1 MSYSSYL
8 TKVSLTGSK
17 ASVVKM
23 LNAAIKNV
31 GNGDTIMLEDSVESI
46 KAKFVLTDEEW
57 HESRLRMLFHD
68 FLDMDSM
75 NDPVMK
81 QRRESFHEEFGNDN
95 SYGYAVVVK
104 DIIDKG
110 DDYEIVLS
118 LGEDELEGIQDWAG
132 WADLT
137 EVYGVTIYA
146 DLYDFGT
153 KPGYCG
159 TTIHELVDGEVKTTK
174 VEPSLDTEGFYKDFS
189 TLIDLYPG
197 RYKDVLVEAL
207 ENEIE
212 QLLEMA
218 RTCRLS
224 VIKDNLKANDGHAEI
239 PEGWTE
245 IEGYAFKGCKE
256 LKSITLPSSLKAIG
270 TRAFEGCENLRKITI
285 PASVGSIGYCAFKDC
300 PCSEGMDESY
310 WKERPVTEEDYAWI
324 KEILG

>member
-31 GNGDTIMLEDSVESI
+31 GNGDTIMPEDSVESI

-95 SYGYAVVVK
+95 SYEYAVVVK

-146 DLYDFGT
+146 DLYDFGS

-207 ENEIE
+207 ENEIG
-212 QLLEMA
+212 QLQEMA

-285 PASVGSIGYCAFKDC
+285 PASVESIGYCAFKDC

-310 WKERPVTEEDYAWI
+310 WKERPVTEEDDIWI
-324 KEILG
+324 NEILG

>member
-8 TKVSLTGSK
+8 TKVSLTGAKS
-17 ASVVKM
+17 SVNQM

-31 GNGDTIMLEDSVESI
+31 GNGDTIMPEDSVESI
-46 KAKFVLTDEEW
+46 KAKFVLTDEEG
-57 HESRLRMLFHD
+57 HESWLRMLFHD
-68 FLDMDSM
+68 FLDMDSI

-81 QRRESFHEEFGNDN
+81 QRRDAFREEFGDDN
-95 SYGYAVVVK
+95 NHEYAVVVK

-110 DDYEIVLS
+110 DDYEIELS

-146 DLYDFGT
+146 DFYDYGT
-153 KPGYCG
+153 YPGFLG
-159 TTIHELVDGEVKTTK
+159 TTVYELKDGDVKTTK
-174 VEPSLDTEGFYKDFS
+174 IDPSLDTEGFYKDFS

-197 RYKDVLVEAL
+197 RYKSVLVKAL

-212 QLLEMA
+212 QLQEVH
-218 RTCRLS
+218 RSFKLS
-224 VIKDNLKANDGHAEI
+224 IIKDNLKENGGHAEI

-245 IEGYAFKGCKE
+245 LEGFAFKGCKE

-270 TRAFEGCENLRKITI
+270 TRAFEGCENLREITI
-285 PASVGSIGYCAFKDC
+285 PASVESIGYCAFKDC

-310 WKERPVTEEDYAWI
+310 WGERPVTEEDDIWI
-324 KEILG
+324 NEILG

>member
-31 GNGDTIMLEDSVESI
+31 GNGDTIMPEDSVESI

-75 NDPVMK
+75 ND
-81 QRRESFHEEFGNDN
+81 HEEFGNDN
-95 SYGYAVVVK
+95 SYEYAVVVK

-212 QLLEMA
+212 QLQEMA

-300 PCSEGMDESY
+300 PCSEGMNESY
-310 WKERPVTEEDYAWI
+310 WKERPVTEEDDIWI
-324 KEILG
+324 NEILG

>member
-31 GNGDTIMLEDSVESI
+31 GNGDTIMPEDSVESI

-81 QRRESFHEEFGNDN
+81 QRMEAFHEEFGDDN
-95 SYGYAVVVK
+95 SYEYAVVVK

-137 EVYGVTIYA
+137 EVYGITIYA

-212 QLLEMA
+212 QLQEMA

-245 IEGYAFKGCKE
+245 IEEYAFKGCKE

-310 WKERPVTEEDYAWI
+310 WKERPVTEEDDIWI
-324 KEILG
+324 NEILG

>member
-1 MSYSSYL
+1 MP
-8 TKVSLTGSK
+8 
-17 ASVVKM
+17 
-23 LNAAIKNV
+23 
-31 GNGDTIMLEDSVESI
+31 EDSVESI

-81 QRRESFHEEFGNDN
+81 QRMEAFHEEFGDDN
-95 SYGYAVVVK
+95 SYEYAVVVK

-137 EVYGVTIYA
+137 EVYGITIYA

-212 QLLEMA
+212 QLQEMA

-310 WKERPVTEEDYAWI
+310 WKERPVTEEDDIWI
-324 KEILG
+324 NEILG

>member
-31 GNGDTIMLEDSVESI
+31 GNGDTIMPEDSVESI

-95 SYGYAVVVK
+95 SYEYAVVVK

-174 VEPSLDTEGFYKDFS
+174 VEPSLDTEAFYKDFS

-212 QLLEMA
+212 QLQEMA

-310 WKERPVTEEDYAWI
+310 WKERPVTEEDDIWI
-324 KEILG
+324 NEILE

>member
-1 MSYSSYL
+1 
-8 TKVSLTGSK
+8 
-17 ASVVKM
+17 
-23 LNAAIKNV
+23 
-31 GNGDTIMLEDSVESI
+31 
-46 KAKFVLTDEEW
+46 
-57 HESRLRMLFHD
+57 MLFHD
-68 FLDMDSM
+68 FLDMDCM

-81 QRRESFHEEFGNDN
+81 QRREAFHEEFGDDN
-95 SYGYAVVVK
+95 SYEYAVVVK

-146 DLYDFGT
+146 DLYDFGS

-212 QLLEMA
+212 QLQEMA

-285 PASVGSIGYCAFKDC
+285 PASVESIGYCAFKDC
-300 PCSEGMDESY
+300 PCSEGMNESY
-310 WKERPVTEEDYAWI
+310 WKERPVTEEDDIWI
-324 KEILG
+324 NEILG

>member
-8 TKVSLTGSK
+8 TKVSLTGNK
-17 ASVVKM
+17 ASVIQM
-23 LNAAIKNV
+23 LNTAIKNV
-31 GNGDTIMLEDSVESI
+31 GNGDAITLEDSLEAI
-46 KAKFVLTDEEW
+46 KAKFILTDEEG

-68 FLDMDSM
+68 FLDMESI

-81 QRRESFHEEFGNDN
+81 QRMDAFQEEFGKDN
-95 SYGYAVVVK
+95 SYEYAVVVK

-110 DDYEIVLS
+110 DDYELELS

-146 DLYDFGT
+146 DFYDYGT
-153 KPGYCG
+153 YPGFLG
-159 TTIHELVDGEVKTTK
+159 TTVYELKDGDVKTTK
-174 VEPSLDTEGFYKDFS
+174 IDPSLDTEGFYKDFS

-197 RYKDVLVEAL
+197 RYKSVLVGAL

-212 QLLEMA
+212 QLQEVH
-218 RTCRLS
+218 RSFKLS
-224 VIKDNLKANDGHAEI
+224 IIKDNLKENGGHAEI
-239 PEGWTE
+239 PEGWTKL
-245 IEGYAFKGCKE
+245 EGFAFKGCKE

-270 TRAFEGCENLRKITI
+270 TRAFEGCENLREITI
-285 PASVGSIGYCAFKDC
+285 PASVESIGYCAFKDC

-310 WKERPVTEEDYAWI
+310 WRERPVTEEDDIWI
-324 KEILG
+324 NELLG

>member
-31 GNGDTIMLEDSVESI
+31 GNGDTIMPEDSVESI

-81 QRRESFHEEFGNDN
+81 LRREAFHEEFGNDN

-212 QLLEMA
+212 QLQEMA

-300 PCSEGMDESY
+300 PCSEGMNESY
-310 WKERPVTEEDYAWI
+310 WKERPVTEEDDIWI
-324 KEILG
+324 NEILG